1 MSKKIIHA
9 ALLGLGTV
17 GTGVYKVL
25 KSQEEEMEQKIG
37 AAVAIK
43 KILVRNLKKAA
54 AKLQEPEL
62 LTDSWQEILED
73 ESIDII
79 IEVMGGIHPAK
90 EYITAALRA
99 GKHVVTANKDLVA
112 SFGGELLDCAA
123 EHHCDFLFEASVAG
137 GIPIIRPLKQCLAG
151 NHISE
156 VVGIVN
162 GTTNFILTKMT
173 QDHME
178 FADALALATRL
189 GYAEADPTA
198 DIQGYD
204 AGRKVAIMASIAFNS
219 RVTFEDVST
228 EGITHIS
235 SKDIRYAKELG
246 CVIKLLGVAKNAE
259 NGIEVKVQPMLVP
272 EGHPLASVNDSFNAV
287 FVHGDAVDDAMFYG
301 RGAGELPTA
310 SAIVGDVFDIVR
322 NILFQC
328 TGRIS
333 CTCYKELPI
342 KKQEETESRFFLRL
356 HVDDKPGVLAGIA
369 SVLGNYKVSIAQM
382 IQKHRKEDFA
392 EIVVVTSEVR
402 EGNFHDAMLI
412 IEGMEAVHKISSVI
426 RVYGEQ
432 E

>member
-173 QDHME
+173 QEHME